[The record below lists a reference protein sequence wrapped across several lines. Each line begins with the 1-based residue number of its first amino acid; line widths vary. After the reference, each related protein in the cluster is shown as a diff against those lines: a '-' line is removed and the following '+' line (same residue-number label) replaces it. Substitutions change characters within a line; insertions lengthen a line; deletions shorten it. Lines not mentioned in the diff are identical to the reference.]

1 MRRIAC
7 KVVGHKLSSI
17 KKCSILIEEYECANY
32 SQKFTTDG
40 YGKIVK
46 LNSYRKENNLLFER
60 LLQKENTHI
69 S

>member
-1 MRRIAC
+1 
-7 KVVGHKLSSI
+7 
-17 KKCSILIEEYECANY
+17 LIEEYECANY